1 MIRRFR
7 KTLCNVFYT
16 TENYYELAFS
26 EDLQGPTR
34 RKIESD
40 RSWSECNFWCGSFQ
54 RQRWTERRLPKREH
68 PRYGNMGSAAHR
80 RSFIAAVSYSAIRYK
95 SSWCSRPSLCT
106 AVLIPDL
113 AITCH
118 RNPQRKHR
126 TAHQ

>member
-26 EDLQGPTR
+26 EDLQGATR
-34 RKIESD
+34 RKVESD
-40 RSWSECNFWCGSFQ
+40 RSGSECNLWRGSFQ

-80 RSFIAAVSYSAIRYK
+80 RSNVAAVSYSAIRYRL
-95 SSWCSRPSLCT
+95 SWCSRPSLST

-113 AITCH
+113 AITG
-118 RNPQRKHR
+118 RR
-126 TAHQ
+126 